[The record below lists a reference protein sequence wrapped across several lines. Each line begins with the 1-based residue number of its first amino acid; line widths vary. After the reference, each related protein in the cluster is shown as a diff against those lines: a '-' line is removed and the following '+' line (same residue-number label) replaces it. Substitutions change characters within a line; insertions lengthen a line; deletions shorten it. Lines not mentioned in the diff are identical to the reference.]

1 VKFALPVDTTGPV
14 GDGEA
19 DVLEEV
25 DVELR
30 ELELELLL
38 DEAELELEVVGA
50 CEDELEAEELV
61 LATLDVVEREELLR
75 EDEVETEE
83 LVLGTLDVVDER
95 KELDV

>member
-1 VKFALPVDTTGPV
+1 MKFALPVDTTGPV

-19 DVLEEV
+19 DVPEEV

-30 ELELELLL
+30 EL
-38 DEAELELEVVGA
+38 ELELEVVGA

-75 EDEVETEE
+75 EDEVEIEE
-83 LVLGTLDVVDER
+83 LVLETLDVVDER
-95 KELDV
+95 EELDV